1 MAEPTVPELTVASCT
16 AFLVER
22 VAVIFDQPDVTAAD
36 NLLELGGDSLWILRL
51 VNEIEKK
58 FDISV
63 DIVDAFQSES
73 LAAFGQLVWETA
85 TGVTDAP
92 TGRT

>member
-1 MAEPTVPELTVASCT
+1 MYRTAS
-16 AFLVER
+16 A
-22 VAVIFDQPDVTAAD
+22 
-36 NLLELGGDSLWILRL
+36 
-51 VNEIEKK
+51 
-58 FDISV
+58 
-63 DIVDAFQSES
+63 ES